1 MNDYERDCVLM
12 FDEMAIK
19 KYIVYD
25 KNMDNLLGIQDH
37 GEGERIL
44 VPASE
49 ALVFMVR
56 GLNTNWIQPYS
67 FYFSQASTKSQDLRS
82 ILLDNIDR
90 LCKIGLKVRIVICD
104 QSFTNQGLYRMLG
117 VTIEEPYIHRNSRK
131 IYFSF
136 DSPHVIKNIR
146 NHLKKH
152 GYFIE
157 GNHVLWQHIVDFYSK
172 DISSE
177 QRLAPKLSKFH
188 IEIPDL
194 SKMKVKLATQLLS
207 KLVASGIKTL
217 IDLPEGNDRKMT
229 EDARPTSDFLL
240 EMDSIFDL
248 LNTSSRHVPGKPLKS
263 ANNYY
268 KNLEKLRSYRKWVSE
283 WLMSDGTKIVD
294 SVKGLQ
300 LTLHSL
306 ELLLSDLHNDGYGYV
321 FTRRIQQDILEHYFS
336 YHRGRNGFCKNPTAK
351 QFAESFKYLLICD
364 LLGSS
369 SGTNCE
375 KSEKTD
381 LVSQNCHRFKK
392 ILQFRRKSVTQPG
405 TSVRT
410 TQQTSA
416 SSSSEFECSDDE
428 YENDLQIQNYQ
439 GFDFF
444 DLTDSHEI
452 DLKDDN
458 VTVYMANWCVKRVI
472 KKLMKLKN
480 SKSCSSCRELLETLS
495 DRQSNELDMTEQ
507 LTKNKARFGDF
518 STLSGQIPQIL
529 YGHLVKEQV
538 KKVFIKINEN
548 FRSAMKFYMNP
559 QGENISKNV
568 MIWLMRD

>member
-1 MNDYERDCVLM
+1 MVFVKILRLN
-12 FDEMAIK
+12 
-19 KYIVYD
+19 
-25 KNMDNLLGIQDH
+25 NL
-37 GEGERIL
+37 R
-44 VPASE
+44 
-49 ALVFMVR
+49 
-56 GLNTNWIQPYS
+56 
-67 FYFSQASTKSQDLRS
+67 
-82 ILLDNIDR
+82 
-90 LCKIGLKVRIVICD
+90 KV
-104 QSFTNQGLYRMLG
+104 
-117 VTIEEPYIHRNSRK
+117 
-131 IYFSF
+131 
-136 DSPHVIKNIR
+136 
-146 NHLKKH
+146 
-152 GYFIE
+152 
-157 GNHVLWQHIVDFYSK
+157 
-172 DISSE
+172 SS
-177 QRLAPKLSKFH
+177 
-188 IEIPDL
+188 
-194 SKMKVKLATQLLS
+194 
-207 KLVASGIKTL
+207 
-217 IDLPEGNDRKMT
+217 N
-229 EDARPTSDFLL
+229 
-240 EMDSIFDL
+240 
-248 LNTSSRHVPGKPLKS
+248 
-263 ANNYY
+263 
-268 KNLEKLRSYRKWVSE
+268 
-283 WLMSDGTKIVD
+283 
-294 SVKGLQ
+294 
-300 LTLHSL
+300 
-306 ELLLSDLHNDGYGYV
+306 
-321 FTRRIQQDILEHYFS
+321 
-336 YHRGRNGFCKNPTAK
+336 
-351 QFAESFKYLLICD
+351 LLICD

-452 DLKDDN
+452 DLNDDN

-568 MIWLMRD
+568 MIWLMRDKAIDTWANEILECRLHRIEMINLFIRAKIFQLLKHKNQLTYVMPKSFSQTRRQLRDQ